1 METSVDKTT
10 DRVSYTHSNP
20 LFDLSLSRSDLHSFQ
35 PEDMKP
41 ARPRRQWCFNLAV
54 VYLIFQ
60 TVLNI
65 FLLYKVFR
73 LDASLSNP
81 STERL
86 TSNHISLGGEHGE
99 DNLQTLIHN
108 NSRETRTLRGYLS
121 ALQSQVNGLCGE
133 DGQLDRLRADLSLL
147 NTSNHNLQGKL
158 TTISLTPGTMLCVCV
173 CLYVCVRVCVC
184 PPGIPGNQGPNA
196 KGEKGDPGAPGNVW
210 ILAVMISVHVRLVP
224 GPSRGRVEVMY
235 NGFWGTV
242 CDDSFDT
249 MDAKVICG
257 MLGYHSAS
265 STFTASPG
273 SGEIWLDDLR
283 CTGSESDIFNC
294 PNSGIGQHN
303 CKHTEDA
310 GVQCVS

>member
-1 METSVDKTT
+1 METSVDKMA

-20 LFDLSLSRSDLHSFQ
+20 LFDLSLSRSELHSFQ

-41 ARPRRQWCFNLAV
+41 AKPRRQWCFNLVV
-54 VYLIFQ
+54 VYLVFQ
-60 TVLNI
+60 TIVVDFFHIILM
-65 FLLYKVFR
+65 

-86 TSNHISLGGEHGE
+86 TSNHIPLGGEHGE

-108 NSRETRTLRGYLS
+108 NSRETRTLRGYLT
-121 ALQSQVNGLCGE
+121 ALQSQVNSLCGE

-147 NTSNHNLQGKL
+147 NTSNHVLQGKL
-158 TTISLTPGTMLCVCV
+158 TTISLAPGTVL
-173 CLYVCVRVCVC
+173 C

-210 ILAVMISVHVRLVP
+210 ISVHVRLVP
-224 GPSRGRVEVMY
+224 GPSRGRVEVMHS
-235 NGFWGTV
+235 GLWGTV

-249 MDAKVICG
+249 TDAKVICR
-257 MLGYHSAS
+257 MLGYNSAP

-294 PNSGIGQHN
+294 PNSGIGRHN